1 MRVRGDEVVRV
12 LPFLLW
18 LSEEFPLRGTGPR
31 RAASHAQAYLC
42 IFQFLELKPQ
52 LVSVYVV
59 DIYLQMCFRHDGVA
73 LCPTLGKPCARFED
87 SLPKSCRC

>member
-42 IFQFLELKPQ
+42 IFQFLELKPL

-59 DIYLQMCFRHDGVA
+59 DIYLQMCCFMSYIRKAV
-73 LCPTLGKPCARFED
+73 CPIRRFASEI
-87 SLPKSCRC
+87 LQVLKSD